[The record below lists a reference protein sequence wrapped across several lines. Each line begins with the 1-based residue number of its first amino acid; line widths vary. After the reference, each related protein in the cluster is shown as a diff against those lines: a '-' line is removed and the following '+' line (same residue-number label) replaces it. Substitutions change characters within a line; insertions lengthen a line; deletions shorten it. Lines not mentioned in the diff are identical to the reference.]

1 MSFRQNDIVE
11 FDDGSKVLVIEA
23 IQYNDEEYVFV
34 NELLEDGINMANKY
48 KIMYVNYA
56 NGSLKKVIDRDLLEV
71 LLSQFE
77 YKLKN
82 QLKEQNQF

>member
-11 FDDGSKVLVIEA
+11 FEGGSKVLVVEA
-23 IQYNDEEYVFV
+23 VEYNEEEYVFV
-34 NELLEDGINMANKY
+34 REVLEDDALANKY
-48 KIMYVNYA
+48 KIMYVDYS

-71 LLSQFE
+71 LLPQFE
-77 YKLKN
+77 YKLKS